1 MNTTLDSRPGL
12 HPPGQALRG
21 NDVVVGI
28 IGCGNISDAYLKGAA
43 RSNLI
48 RVKACADLRPEAAQ
62 AKAAQHGVLAM
73 PVKQLL
79 ADPEISIVVN
89 LTIPMAHAE
98 VSRQILDAGKHVYSE
113 KPLAANLAD
122 ADALMALARTRNLRV
137 GCAPDTF
144 LGASHQ
150 ACRRLIDAGTIGTPV
165 GGSAVVMSHGAESWH
180 PDPEF
185 FYKPGGGPILDMGP
199 YYITQL
205 VNLLGPVR
213 RALGFGTI
221 GNATRTITSEPRKGS
236 TIAVEVP
243 TTVNGVLEFENGA
256 NLSLS
261 ASWDVWKH
269 NRTSPIEIYGT
280 EGSLLGVDPNFFG
293 NIPRVCKPNGDWQDV
308 PIAAHP
314 FGIANREMRNGTM
327 QADYR
332 SIGLVDMAMAIT
344 TDRPHRASGDLALH
358 VLEVLEAMLVSSRS
372 GQFVSIKSRC
382 ERPEPLP
389 LGADESVFS

>member
-1 MNTTLDSRPGL
+1 MSKT
-12 HPPGQALRG
+12 
-21 NDVVVGI
+21 VIGI
-28 IGCGNISDAYLKGAA
+28 IGCGNISDAYLRGAA

-62 AKAAQHGVLAM
+62 AKAAKHGVSAM
-73 PVKQLL
+73 PVQKLL

-89 LTIPMAHAE
+89 LTVPMTHAAL
-98 VSRQILDAGKHVYSE
+98 SQQILNAGKHAYSE
-113 KPLAANLAD
+113 KPLAVNFAD
-122 ADALMALARTRNLRV
+122 GAGLMELSRARNLRV

-150 ACRRLIDAGTIGTPV
+150 ACRRVIDAGTIGVPV
-165 GGSAVVMSHGAESWH
+165 GGSAVVMSHGMESWH
-180 PDPEF
+180 PNPEF
-185 FYKPGGGPILDMGP
+185 FFKPGGGPILDVGP

-213 RALGFGTI
+213 RAVALGTI
-221 GNATRTITSEPRKGS
+221 GNATRTVSSEPLKGS
-236 TIAVEVP
+236 TINVEVL
-243 TTVNGVLEFENGA
+243 TTVNGVLEFANGA
-256 NLSLS
+256 NISLS

-269 NRTSPIEIYGT
+269 NRASPIEIYGT

-308 PIAAHP
+308 AIAAHP

-332 SIGLVDMAMAIT
+332 IVGLVDMAMAI
-344 TDRPHRASGDLALH
+344 RQGRSHRASGDLALH
-358 VLEVLEAMLVSSRS
+358 VLEVLEALEASSRS
-372 GQFVSIKSRC
+372 GQFVSIRSGC
-382 ERPEPLP
+382 ERPEPVP
-389 LGADESVFS
+389 LGSDESVFA